1 MKQIIFEPDDIDR
14 LEKKFHNLLLN
25 ATDPLVGEIIRE
37 DAVKLPELQILLTSG
52 NLYGWL
58 PLSGYM
64 GGVQY
69 ALQPAIQ
76 PATLYVF
83 ISSRMSFP
91 GEDEFLYKV
100 TASGHLRLEEKDHK
114 KRFMLF
120 LKHIT
125 KYSL

>member
-1 MKQIIFEPDDIDR
+1 MKQVIFEPNEIDK
-14 LEKKFHNLLLN
+14 LEKNFHNLLLN
-25 ATDPLVGEIIRE
+25 DTDPLVGEIIRE
-37 DAVKLPELQILLTSG
+37 DAVKLPDLQALVNSEKLS
-52 NLYGWL
+52 GWL

-69 ALQPAIQ
+69 ALQPDLQ

-91 GEDEFLYKV
+91 GEEEFLYKV
-100 TASGHLRLEEKDHK
+100 TANRHERLHENDYEN
-114 KRFMLF
+114 RLMIS